1 MKKLILLSCLLVGSV
16 LTGCQRDYA
25 WDPNR
30 MDEGALERPFQT
42 LAGGTMWRVL
52 RDSGGRTPGPEEG
65 YWVHYKGWVLDEN
78 GKEQLFDQSY
88 GLGVASYFG
97 AGQSIE
103 GFYNAMLNCPEGGM
117 IEIEIPPEQGYGDQ
131 ELELIPA
138 NSTLH
143 FRIELIRIE

>member
-52 RDSGGRTPGPEEG
+52 RDPGVGRQGPK
-65 YWVHYKGWVLDEN
+65 KGTGCTTKVGCWM
-78 GKEQLFDQSY
+78 KW
-88 GLGVASYFG
+88 
-97 AGQSIE
+97 
-103 GFYNAMLNCPEGGM
+103 
-117 IEIEIPPEQGYGDQ
+117 
-131 ELELIPA
+131 
-138 NSTLH
+138 
-143 FRIELIRIE
+143 